1 MIPIALKIGNG
12 LDLQSQKIINQADP
26 TSAQDSATKAYV
38 DNLVNGLS
46 WGKAVRAAST
56 VNVSVTAAPSTIDGV
71 TGASADRFLLTA
83 QTAPAENGPWV
94 YASSGSAL
102 TRPLDYT
109 GTIPAKSART
119 YAVTEGVW
127 ADKAYTMQTDTAI
140 TVGTTS
146 TAWVLVTSGLT
157 YVAGA
162 GLTLTGS
169 TFDVVAADGSITVNT
184 DNITVGNVT
193 IAKGGTG
200 GTTAAGARTNLG
212 AVGKYA
218 NTVTTAAATPLTVN
232 HLLGT
237 TDVTVAL
244 YDAVATGNLVL
255 TDVTIVDSNNIT
267 ITTAAICTNYR
278 IVVTG

>member
-1 MIPIALKIGNG
+1 MALKIGNG

-26 TSAQDSATKAYV
+26 TSAQDSATKNYV
-38 DNLVNGLS
+38 DNLVNGLN
-46 WGKAVRAAST
+46 WGVHVRAAST
-56 VNVSVTAAPSTIDGV
+56 SNVSVTTAPAAIDGV
-71 TGASADRFLLTA
+71 TGAATDRFLLTA

-94 YASSGSAL
+94 YVASGSAM
-102 TRPLDYT
+102 TRPADYT

-119 YAVTEGVW
+119 YAVTEGTS
-127 ADKAYTMQTDTAI
+127 ADKAYTLQTDTAI

-146 TAWVLVTSGLT
+146 SAWVLVTSGLT

-169 TFDVVAADGSITVNT
+169 TFDVVALDGSLTVAADT
-184 DNITVGNVT
+184 ITVGNVPVT
-193 IAKGGTG
+193 KGGTG
-200 GTTAAGARTNLG
+200 ATTAAAARTNL
-212 AVGKYA
+212 AAITKYA
-218 NTVTTAAATPLTVN
+218 NTVTTAAATPLTIN

-244 YDAVATGNLVL
+244 YDAVSTGNLVL
-255 TDVTIVDSNNIT
+255 TDVTIVDGNNLT
-267 ITTAAICTNYR
+267 ITTAGVCTNYR